1 MVEKSDK
8 SKKRVSLGGEAAATL
23 KEAAEKQAVV
33 EDRRRSFG
41 KSTEPP
47 KSAMKEYGNALFN
60 SPGAED
66 EKSPTTISMK
76 ANTMTPAKSVN
87 FTANQAVV
95 FEATPSP
102 MNATATVNAG
112 CESVGPSGPSES
124 EAVAILERQMA
135 LLRAELAMTKSDLD
149 AAKREVESL
158 RGTRDPQGGDNEALL
173 QENKDLRAELAAV
186 EKCGGAVAKMA
197 DVLRA
202 QLNEGMNAVGV
213 VEAEALQSLAM

>member
-1 MVEKSDK
+1 MGRAGILRQACLTDADAAGKVYSQGEQVRACCKQRGRVPFGGEEHCRECGCQRTRARHGDEEEECHRGETASSLAKVVEKSDK

-47 KSAMKEYGNALFN
+47 KSAMKEHGNALFN

-66 EKSPTTISMK
+66 EKSPTTISMN
-76 ANTMTPAKSVN
+76 AMTPAKSVI

-112 CESVGPSGPSES
+112 CESVGPSGPS
-124 EAVAILERQMA
+124 
-135 LLRAELAMTKSDLD
+135 
-149 AAKREVESL
+149 
-158 RGTRDPQGGDNEALL
+158 
-173 QENKDLRAELAAV
+173 
-186 EKCGGAVAKMA
+186 
-197 DVLRA
+197 
-202 QLNEGMNAVGV
+202 GV
-213 VEAEALQSLAM
+213 